1 MLMLAIALTLLLVD
15 TSSSSKLQPDGEAG
29 GDGIPSP
36 APSDKAPPPTRALS
50 DGAELGRGTEV
61 VSQPLFP
68 SEEELLFAGGE
79 HGGVQRFGERERTSW
94 EQNKEEQDSM
104 VEVQAH
110 GEIVEVGAS
119 NVGRQGT
126 LRLQ

>member
-29 GDGIPSP
+29 GDGIPSS
-36 APSDKAPPPTRALS
+36 APSDKAPPPT
-50 DGAELGRGTEV
+50 ETEV
-61 VSQPLFP
+61 VSQSLFP
-68 SEEELLFAGGE
+68 SEEERKFAGGE